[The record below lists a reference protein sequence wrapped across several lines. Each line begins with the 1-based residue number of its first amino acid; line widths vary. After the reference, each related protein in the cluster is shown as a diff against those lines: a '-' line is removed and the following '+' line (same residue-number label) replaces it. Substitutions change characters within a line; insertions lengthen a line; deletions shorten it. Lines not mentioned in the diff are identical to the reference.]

1 MRYLNSR
8 LSPDQLPAIPLQTD
22 AVKILLSAIEYR
34 EELLKQIAAAKHRIY
49 LCSLYVQNDE
59 AGAEIMEALYA
70 AKAARPSLDV
80 AVLVDWHRAQRG
92 LIGERR
98 AAEKPNGNA
107 AWYQKLNLTHEAV
120 VPVYGIPV
128 QTSELFGV
136 LHLKGFV
143 IDDVVIYSGASINNV
158 YLHKQDKYR
167 HDRYLLLHNSVL
179 ATTMVDFIRQHL
191 LLASAVHRLDKP
203 EIPATRAIRNDIRRF
218 REHLKSARYQFEEKF
233 VEQRTG
239 ILPALRVTPLVGIG
253 KDNPLNKVICQLL
266 AESKTQIIICTP
278 YFNFPRAVTRE
289 VNRALKRG
297 VNVEIIVGDK
307 VANDFFIPPEQP
319 FKVISALPYLYEVNL
334 RRFAKAHQ
342 SDIQKDQL
350 RLRLWKDGDNTYH
363 LKGLWVDQCYA
374 LMTGN
379 NLNPRAFRLDLENA
393 LLIHDPRQELL
404 EQRNTELANIIE
416 HTTLISDYRLLDKV
430 KDYPAPVRKLLTRL
444 STIRLDRLAYRVL

>member
-1 MRYLNSR
+1 MRYLNPR
-8 LSPDQLPAIPLQTD
+8 LSTDQLPAIPLQAD
-22 AVKILLSAIEYR
+22 AVRTLLGAAEYR
-34 EELLKQIAAAKHRIY
+34 VELLKQIASAKHRIY

-59 AGAEIMEALYA
+59 AGAEVMEALYT
-70 AKAARPSLDV
+70 AKAARPSLDI

-98 AAEKPNGNA
+98 QAGQQTGNA
-107 AWYQKLNLTHEAV
+107 AWYQKLSRVHAEG

-158 YLHKQDKYR
+158 YLHKQEKYR
-167 HDRYLLLHNSVL
+167 HDRYLLIQNSVL

-191 LLASAVHRLDKP
+191 LLASAVHRLDKA
-203 EIPATRAIRNDIRRF
+203 EIPATRSIRNDIRRF
-218 REHLKSARYQFEEKF
+218 REQLKKARYQFNEKF
-233 VEQRTG
+233 VGQYSETPPV
-239 ILPALRVTPLVGIG
+239 LSVTPLVGVG
-253 KDNPLNKVICQLL
+253 KNNPLNKAICQLL
-266 AESKTQIIICTP
+266 AASKTQIIICTP

-297 VNVEIIVGDK
+297 VSVDIIVGDK

-342 SDIQKDQL
+342 QDIQKNQL
-350 RLRLWKDGDNTYH
+350 RLRLWKDGENTYH
-363 LKGLWVDQCYA
+363 LKGLWLDQCYA

-404 EQRNTELANIIE
+404 AQRNAELASIVE
-416 HTTLISDYRLLDKV
+416 HTTLISDYRSLEKV
-430 KDYPAPVRKLLTRL
+430 KDYPEPVRKLLTRL

>member
-1 MRYLNSR
+1 MRYLNPR
-8 LSPDQLPAIPLQTD
+8 LSTDQLPAIPLQAD
-22 AVKILLSAIEYR
+22 AVRTLLGAAEYR
-34 EELLKQIAAAKHRIY
+34 VELLKQIASAKHRIY

-59 AGAEIMEALYA
+59 AGAEVMEALYT
-70 AKAARPSLDV
+70 AKAARPSLDI

-98 AAEKPNGNA
+98 QAGQQTGNA
-107 AWYQKLNLTHEAV
+107 AWYQKLSRVHAEG

-158 YLHKQDKYR
+158 YLHKQEKYR
-167 HDRYLLLHNSVL
+167 HDRYLLIQNSVL

-191 LLASAVHRLDKP
+191 LLASAVHRLDKA
-203 EIPATRAIRNDIRRF
+203 EIPATRSIRNDIRRF
-218 REHLKSARYQFEEKF
+218 REQLKKARYQFNEKF
-233 VEQRTG
+233 VGQYSETPPV
-239 ILPALRVTPLVGIG
+239 LSVTPLVGVG
-253 KDNPLNKVICQLL
+253 KNNPLNKAICQLL
-266 AESKTQIIICTP
+266 AASKTQIIICTP

-297 VNVEIIVGDK
+297 VSVDIIVGDK

-342 SDIQKDQL
+342 LDIQKNQL
-350 RLRLWKDGDNTYH
+350 RLRLWKDGENTYH
-363 LKGLWVDQCYA
+363 LKGLWIDQCYA

-404 EQRNTELANIIE
+404 AQRNAELASIVE
-416 HTTLISDYRLLDKV
+416 HTTLISDYRSLEKV
-430 KDYPAPVRKLLTRL
+430 KDYPEPVRKLLTRL

>member
-1 MRYLNSR
+1 MRYLNPR
-8 LSPDQLPAIPLQTD
+8 LSTEQLPAIPLQAE
-22 AVKILLSAIEYR
+22 AVRTLFGAAEYR
-34 EELLKQIAAAKHRIY
+34 VELLKQIASAKHRIY

-59 AGAEIMEALYA
+59 AGAEVMEALYA
-70 AKAARPSLDV
+70 AKAARPSLDI

-98 AAEKPNGNA
+98 QAGQQTGNA
-107 AWYQKLNLTHEAV
+107 AWYQKLSLAHAAG

-167 HDRYLLLHNSVL
+167 HDRYLLIQNSVL

-191 LLASAVHRLDKP
+191 LLASAVHRLDKA
-203 EIPATRAIRNDIRRF
+203 EIPATRSIRNDIRRF
-218 REHLKSARYQFEEKF
+218 REQLKKARYQFNEKF
-233 VEQRTG
+233 VGQYSETP
-239 ILPALRVTPLVGIG
+239 PALSVTPLVGVG
-253 KDNPLNKVICQLL
+253 KNNPLNKAICQLL
-266 AESKTQIIICTP
+266 AASKTQIIICTP

-297 VNVEIIVGDK
+297 VSVDIIVGDK

-342 SDIQKDQL
+342 LDIQKNRL
-350 RLRLWKDGDNTYH
+350 RLRLWKDGENTYH
-363 LKGLWVDQCYA
+363 LKGLWIDQCYA

-404 EQRNTELANIIE
+404 AQRNAELVSIVE
-416 HTTLISDYRLLDKV
+416 HTTLISDYRSLEKV
-430 KDYPAPVRKLLTRL
+430 KDYPEPVRKLLTRL

>member
-1 MRYLNSR
+1 MRYLNPR
-8 LSPDQLPAIPLQTD
+8 LSTDQLPAIPLQAD
-22 AVKILLSAIEYR
+22 AVRTLLGAAEYR
-34 EELLKQIAAAKHRIY
+34 VELLKQIASAKHRIY

-59 AGAEIMEALYA
+59 AGAEVMEALYT
-70 AKAARPSLDV
+70 AKAARPSLDI

-98 AAEKPNGNA
+98 QAGQQTGNA
-107 AWYQKLNLTHEAV
+107 AWYQKLSRVHAEG

-158 YLHKQDKYR
+158 YLHKQEKYR
-167 HDRYLLLHNSVL
+167 HDRYLLIQNSVL

-191 LLASAVHRLDKP
+191 LLASAVHRLDKA
-203 EIPATRAIRNDIRRF
+203 EIPATRSIRNDIRRF
-218 REHLKSARYQFEEKF
+218 REQLKKARYQFNEKF
-233 VEQRTG
+233 VGQYSETPPV
-239 ILPALRVTPLVGIG
+239 LSVTPLVGVG
-253 KDNPLNKVICQLL
+253 KNNPLNKAICQLL
-266 AESKTQIIICTP
+266 AASKTQIIICTP

-297 VNVEIIVGDK
+297 VSVDIIVGDK

-342 SDIQKDQL
+342 QDIQKNQL
-350 RLRLWKDGDNTYH
+350 RLRLWKDGENTYH
-363 LKGLWVDQCYA
+363 LKGLWLDQCYA

-393 LLIHDPRQELL
+393 LLIHDPQQELL
-404 EQRNTELANIIE
+404 AQRNAELASIVE
-416 HTTLISDYRLLDKV
+416 HTTLISDYRSLQKV
-430 KDYPAPVRKLLTRL
+430 KDYPEPVRKLLTRL

>member
-1 MRYLNSR
+1 MRYLKPS
-8 LSPDQLPAIPLQTD
+8 LSPDQLPAIPLQADT
-22 AVKILLSAIEYR
+22 VSTLSGAAEYR
-34 EELLKQIAAAKHRIY
+34 KELLKQIAAAKHRIY

-59 AGAEIMEALYA
+59 AGAEVMEALYA
-70 AKAARPSLDV
+70 AKAVRPSLDI

-98 AAEKPNGNA
+98 DAGQQTGNA
-107 AWYQKLNLTHEAV
+107 AWYQKLNQSHPSG

-167 HDRYLLLHNSVL
+167 HDRYLLIHNSIL
-179 ATTMVDFIRQHL
+179 ATSMVDFIRQHL

-203 EIPATRAIRNDIRRF
+203 EIPVTRAIRNDIRRF
-218 REHLKSARYQFEEKF
+218 REQLKKARYQFDEKF
-233 VEQRTG
+233 VGQHTD
-239 ILPALRVTPLVGIG
+239 IPPALRVTPLVGVG
-253 KDNPLNKVICQLL
+253 KNNPLNKVICQLL
-266 AESKTQIIICTP
+266 AESKTHIVICTP

-297 VNVEIIVGDK
+297 VSVDIIVGDK

-319 FKVISALPYLYEVNL
+319 FKVISTLPYLYEVNL
-334 RRFAKAHQ
+334 RRFAKTHQ
-342 SDIQKDQL
+342 LDIQKNQL

-404 EQRNTELANIIE
+404 EQRNAELKSIIE
-416 HTTLISDYRLLDKV
+416 HTTLISDYRFLDRV